1 LASIQR
7 LRSAITGRVSFRVQV
22 RRRGFRSQSATFPVR
37 GEAKRWATHVEA
49 RIRRERYAVL
59 TPFANVVER
68 YRKEVLPD
76 FAEPARSSREL
87 HLTWWTRR
95 FGNLGLAAVNQ
106 VEIAKARDALALE
119 KPLSGHRWTHGR
131 RRRKT
136 YPSRHTHSPA
146 TVNRYLSSLS
156 HLFTVA
162 MHEWNLVERHPVREV
177 KRHAEPLGRARFL
190 TDRERRQLLP
200 QCKRSRWHQLHFLVL
215 LAISTGARRSELIKL
230 KWSDITLSARR
241 PEIHV
246 SESKNGDARFLP
258 LIGHTLAIVRAMKR
272 RHPPVNSYVFPARN
286 GGDGPYRGFD
296 KHWYE
301 ALAAA
306 GIEDFRF
313 HDLRHTCAS
322 YLAGDGASL
331 LEIAD
336 VLGHRSLRMTLRY
349 AHLGTGHKRAR
360 LARMVQGR
368 GL

>member
-7 LRSAITGRVSFRVQV
+7 IKSSITGRISFRVQV
-22 RRRGFRSQSATFPVR
+22 RRTGFPSQSLTFPVQV
-37 GEAKRWATHVEA
+37 EAKRWAKHVEA
-49 RIRRERYAVL
+49 RIRRERYAIL

-68 YRKEVLPD
+68 YRKEVLAD
-76 FAEPARSSREL
+76 LTESARRGREL
-87 HLTWWTRR
+87 HLAWWTRR
-95 FGNLGLAAVNQ
+95 FRNRGFAAIDQ
-106 VEIAKARDALALE
+106 VEIAKGRDALALE
-119 KPLSGHRWTHGR
+119 KPLSGNRFNGGR
-131 RRRKT
+131 RPKT
-136 YPSRHTHSPA
+136 YPSRHVRSPA
-146 TVNRYLSSLS
+146 TVNRYLASLS

-177 KRHAEPLGRARFL
+177 KRHSEPLGRARFL
-190 TDRERRQLLP
+190 TDSERRQLLAH
-200 QCKRSRWHQLHFLVL
+200 CKKSRWPQLYFLVL

-230 KWSDITLSARR
+230 KWSDITLSGRR
-241 PEIHV
+241 SEIHV

-258 LIGHTLAIVRAMKR
+258 LIGHSLAIVRAMKR
-272 RHPPVNSYVFPARN
+272 RRPPATSYLFPAPN
-286 GGDGPYRGFD
+286 GSDRPYRGFD

-301 ALAAA
+301 ALDAA
-306 GIEDFRF
+306 GILDFRF

-349 AHLGTGHKRAR
+349 THLGTGHKRTR
-360 LARMVQGR
+360 LTRMVQGR